1 MIPDE
6 QNSRSKMKLYSLE
19 STSQPSIHEIMMMMI
34 TQHFVVV
41 VVVVYH
47 FIISIQPTAAFR
59 LMRKMD
65 QIVML

>member
-41 VVVVYH
+41 VVYH